1 MLYDLGVMSYSERY
15 REMATLKVVGF
26 RDRKIGMLLTE
37 QNILISVVGIIIG
50 IPAGIGALYYLV
62 TALAGEY
69 EMNITISALTIVISI
84 LLTVGMSLLVSLMV
98 SRKNRQIN
106 MTEALK
112 CAE

>member
-1 MLYDLGVMSYSERY
+1 
-15 REMATLKVVGF
+15 
-26 RDRKIGMLLTE
+26 
-37 QNILISVVGIIIG
+37 
-50 IPAGIGALYYLV
+50 
-62 TALAGEY
+62 
-69 EMNITISALTIVISI
+69 MNITISALTIVISI

>member
-1 MLYDLGVMSYSERY
+1 
-15 REMATLKVVGF
+15 
-26 RDRKIGMLLTE
+26 
-37 QNILISVVGIIIG
+37 
-50 IPAGIGALYYLV
+50 
-62 TALAGEY
+62 
-69 EMNITISALTIVISI
+69 MNIISALTIVISI